1 MSQYTS
7 YWLYQKYEKRGDQ
20 DWIPAYPN
28 VYSVDGDGT
37 MNLVVKQDDDP
48 ACGYTPTGQTQY
60 RWVDLNP
67 NVDYYCEDCPVDPSA
82 KIYRWGK
89 APTSDYVC
97 SGTTKYY
104 KEYYQYSIDGGV
116 SWQNVIPEQSRTS
129 DDVIEYNSEDCGYV
143 PPIGI
148 EYRWVKTNDT
158 ICINN

>member
-1 MSQYTS
+1 
-7 YWLYQKYEKRGDQ
+7 
-20 DWIPAYPN
+20 
-28 VYSVDGDGT
+28 

-129 DDVIEYNSEDCGYV
+129 DDVIEYNSEDKNCY
-143 PPIGI
+143 IIHFNFNQIKHLYHIKYLI
-148 EYRWVKTNDT
+148 ENLERKKYKNVDN
-158 ICINN
+158 